1 MISIVENTGFVV
13 NPYFY
18 FPEILT
24 HIRNL
29 IQIEQSVSIKKLVF
43 KLIGTL
49 GALDPYLVKQITLY
63 YNSTDGLDDS
73 DIKQN
78 IPILQEIDT
87 QLWNPE
93 YVCQDENNLMT
104 QVLKKRIENNGWL
117 KPKTDAVNQ
126 SNTC

>member
-13 NPYFY
+13 KPYFF

-87 QLWNPE
+87 
-93 YVCQDENNLMT
+93 
-104 QVLKKRIENNGWL
+104 
-117 KPKTDAVNQ
+117 
-126 SNTC
+126 